1 MKLSRFVVAFTL
13 VAALTAW
20 SVPLGAQ
27 SLKGREVLG
36 VRVGGLV
43 TSGPLNREFG
53 GGSEIE
59 IHFTHGIAD
68 WLGVEVALSSHNF
81 GESKDEAKNLEFFD
95 LTDVNLQIF
104 SVTVGMIGITK
115 VHGRVL
121 STFEAGPGVYSV
133 NAIIPQGFYDAQKS
147 DNRLGLYC
155 GTGVLV
161 KLGNSFWLNGNV
173 KYHAVFVGTGRDDT
187 VHFYTGEST
196 ARFFQISVGI
206 MIAAG

>member
-1 MKLSRFVVAFTL
+1 MKLSKIVVAFTI
-13 VAALTAW
+13 VAAVVVW
-20 SVPLGAQ
+20 SLPLGAQ

-43 TSGPLNREFG
+43 TMGPLNREFG
-53 GGSEIE
+53 DGSELE
-59 IHFTHGIAD
+59 IHFIHGIAD
-68 WLGVEVALSSHNF
+68 WLGVDVALSSHNF
-81 GESKDEAKNLEFFD
+81 GASLDEAKNLKFFN

-104 SVTVGMIGITK
+104 AITVGMVGITK

-121 STFEAGPGVYSV
+121 STFEAGPGLYSV
-133 NAIIPQGFYDAQKS
+133 NAIIPEGFYDAQMT

-161 KLGNSFWLNGNV
+161 KVANSFWVDLNA
-173 KYHAVFVGTGRDDT
+173 KYHAVFVGTGSNDT

>member
-1 MKLSRFVVAFTL
+1 MKLSRIL
-13 VAALTAW
+13 VALAIAAVLAAW
-20 SVPLGAQ
+20 GLPLEAQ

-36 VRVGGLV
+36 LRVGGLV

-59 IHFTHGIAD
+59 LHFIHGIAD
-68 WLGVEVALSSHNF
+68 WLGVDVALSSHNF
-81 GESKDEAKNLEFFD
+81 GESKDEAKNLEFFN
-95 LTDVNLQIF
+95 LTNVNLQIF
-104 SVTVGMIGITK
+104 SVTVGMIGMAK
-115 VHGRVL
+115 VHGRVT
-121 STFEAGPGVYSV
+121 STFEAGPGIYSV
-133 NAIIPQGFYDAQKS
+133 SAIIPQGFYDVQKS

-161 KLGNSFWLNGNV
+161 KVANSFWLNANV

-187 VHFYTGEST
+187 IHFYTGEST
-196 ARFFQISVGI
+196 ARFLQISVGI